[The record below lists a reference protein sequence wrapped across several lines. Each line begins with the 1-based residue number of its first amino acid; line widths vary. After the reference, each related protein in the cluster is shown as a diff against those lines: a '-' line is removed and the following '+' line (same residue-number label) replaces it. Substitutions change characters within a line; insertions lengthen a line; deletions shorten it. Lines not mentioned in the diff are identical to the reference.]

1 MINEK
6 LYVTAKIEFSG
17 NFRKFYKLFKD
28 GKITF
33 GVESLNDDKLY
44 IKHSEMITDEYGD
57 IYHFVDM
64 DIEQGRRY
72 SIMIEFECDIE
83 TSDLDN
89 ITDNI
94 KFVCKAKR
102 WCGASVVKST
112 ITSVCVGLRCVSR

>member
-72 SIMIEFECDIE
+72 SIMVEFEGDIE

-89 ITDNI
+89 ITDNV
-94 KFVCKAKR
+94 KFVCQAKR
-102 WCGASVVKST
+102 WCGARVVKST
-112 ITSVCVGLRCVSR
+112 ITSLCVGLRCVSR

>member
-57 IYHFVDM
+57 IYNFVDV

-72 SIMIEFECDIE
+72 SIMVEFECDVE
-83 TSDLDN
+83 LSDFDN
-89 ITDNI
+89 IMNQVKI
-94 KFVCKAKR
+94 VCNTRR

-112 ITSVCVGLRCVSR
+112 ITSVCKGLRCVSR